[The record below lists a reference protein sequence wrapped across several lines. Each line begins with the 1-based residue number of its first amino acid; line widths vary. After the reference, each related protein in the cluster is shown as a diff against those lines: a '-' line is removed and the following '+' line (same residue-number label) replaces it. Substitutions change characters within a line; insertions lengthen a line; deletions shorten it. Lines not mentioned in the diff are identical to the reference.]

1 MIRLSTYF
9 SIALLGLV
17 CGACDNPMSVG
28 SQASAHTADGAANHT
43 TEAPSNQRDPDP
55 KRAEQ
60 SDDRTQNGSNET
72 ELLNPEKTDFYPLP
86 DDGQPSQRAEESSG
100 DGSDSSTETSLDGV
114 VNLNEAS
121 LEQLQRLPGIGPAI
135 ASRIAEY
142 RQERQFE
149 ETTDIKRVRGIGDAT
164 YEKLESHLTVSGST
178 TLSD

>member
-43 TEAPSNQRDPDP
+43 TEGPSNQRDPDP
-55 KRAEQ
+55 KRADQ
-60 SDDRTQNGSNET
+60 SDDSKET

-86 DDGQPSQRAEESSG
+86 DEGQPSQRAEEPSG
-100 DGSDSSTETSLDGV
+100 DENDSSEETSLDGV

-142 RQERQFE
+142 RRERQFE
-149 ETTDIKRVRGIGDAT
+149 EPTDIKRVRGIGDAT